1 MRSPAIRTTRAGS
14 VDYGR
19 PGWVVGRPDDRLDT
33 EGEHVAFQVT
43 DVQKALK
50 GIDYPASPD
59 DLAARAESNGASRDL
74 VETLRGLR
82 KKNFDG
88 PNAVMQEL
96 KGQLT
101 GSR

>member
-1 MRSPAIRTTRAGS
+1 

-19 PGWVVGRPDDRLDT
+19 PGWVAGKPDDRLDK
-33 EGEHVAFQVT
+33 GEHVAFQVT

-50 GIDYPASPD
+50 GMDYPASPE
-59 DLAARAESNGASRDL
+59 DLAAKAESNGASRDL
-74 VETLRGLR
+74 VETLRGLG

-88 PNAVMQEL
+88 PNAVMQGL